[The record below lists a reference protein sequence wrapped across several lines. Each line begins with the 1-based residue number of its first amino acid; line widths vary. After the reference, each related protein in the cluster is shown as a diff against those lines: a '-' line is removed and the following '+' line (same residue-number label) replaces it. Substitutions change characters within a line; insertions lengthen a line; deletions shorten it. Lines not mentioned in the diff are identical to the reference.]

1 MTGYVCIAG
10 TGLAVMFFAALI
22 ITAYYIYRGVF
33 VYPESERDEPDYI
46 PDSALYHGMES
57 DLAGCMK
64 NMKNDSSKELSVMSY
79 DGLRLCGRLYEGDAN
94 APVVIFFH
102 GYHGTYM
109 RDGYGMFRFCREH
122 GYRILLVDERAHGK
136 SDGDTIT
143 FGIKEMHDCIS
154 WIKLVDNM
162 YTENAGIIIAGVS
175 MGASAV
181 LMAAGYKEGTAI
193 PKSVIAV
200 IADCAF
206 TSVRDIIKSMCQKL
220 HYPVHI
226 SYALAWLGAL
236 VFGHMNISS
245 TAVASAEAA
254 VSGIRI
260 PVLFIHGSNDSV
272 VPSSMCDRLYNA
284 CTAYKKQLVI
294 SGADHAVNALTAY
307 NAYADAVGEFIKKCG
322 KGYYNEKSED

>member
-1 MTGYVCIAG
+1 MMHYVCIAG
-10 TGLAVMFFAALI
+10 IGLAGMFFAALI

-33 VYPESERDEPDYI
+33 VYPKTERDEADYI
-46 PDSALYHGMES
+46 PDSALYCGMEA

-64 NMKNDSSKELSVMSY
+64 NMKNDSSKELSVTSY
-79 DGLRLCGRLYEGDAN
+79 DGLRLCGRLYEGDAD

-102 GYHGTYM
+102 GYHGTHM

-143 FGIKEMHDCIS
+143 FGIKEMHDCLS
-154 WIKLVDNM
+154 WIKMVDNM
-162 YTENAGIIIAGVS
+162 YTGNAGIIIAGVS

-181 LMAAGYKEGTAI
+181 LMAAGYKGGTAI
-193 PKSVIAV
+193 PRSVIAV
-200 IADCAF
+200 ISDCAF

-236 VFGHMNISS
+236 VFGHINIGSP
-245 TAVASAEAA
+245 AVASAEAA

-284 CTAYKKQLVI
+284 CTAYKEQI
-294 SGADHAVNALTAY
+294 MINGSDHAVNALTDY
-307 NAYADAVGEFIKKCG
+307 NAYAAAVGEFIKRYTKGDYNG
-322 KGYYNEKSED
+322 KPED

>member
-1 MTGYVCIAG
+1 
-10 TGLAVMFFAALI
+10 
-22 ITAYYIYRGVF
+22 
-33 VYPESERDEPDYI
+33 
-46 PDSALYHGMES
+46 
-57 DLAGCMK
+57 
-64 NMKNDSSKELSVMSY
+64 
-79 DGLRLCGRLYEGDAN
+79 
-94 APVVIFFH
+94 
-102 GYHGTYM
+102 M

-206 TSVRDIIKSMCQKL
+206 TSVRDIIKACAK
-220 HYPVHI
+220 I
-226 SYALAWLGAL
+226 ALPGAYIICTCMAWC
-236 VFGHMNISS
+236 
-245 TAVASAEAA
+245 T
-254 VSGIRI
+254 GIRTYEYKQ
-260 PVLFIHGSNDSV
+260 HG
-272 VPSSMCDRLYNA
+272 
-284 CTAYKKQLVI
+284 
-294 SGADHAVNALTAY
+294 
-307 NAYADAVGEFIKKCG
+307 CG
-322 KGYYNEKSED
+322 VC

>member
-1 MTGYVCIAG
+1 MMHYVCIAG
-10 TGLAVMFFAALI
+10 IGLAVMFFAALI

-33 VYPESERDEPDYI
+33 VYPKTERDEADYI
-46 PDSALYHGMES
+46 PDSALYCGMEA

-64 NMKNDSSKELSVMSY
+64 NMKNDSSKELSVTSY
-79 DGLRLCGRLYEGDAN
+79 DGLRLCGRLYEGDAD

-102 GYHGTYM
+102 GYHGTHM

-143 FGIKEMHDCIS
+143 FGIKEMHDCLS
-154 WIKLVDNM
+154 WIKMVDNM
-162 YTENAGIIIAGVS
+162 YTGNAGIIIAGVS

-181 LMAAGYKEGTAI
+181 LMAAGYKGGTAI
-193 PKSVIAV
+193 PRSVIAV
-200 IADCAF
+200 ISDCAF

-236 VFGHMNISS
+236 VFGHINIGSP
-245 TAVASAEAA
+245 AVASAEAA

-284 CTAYKKQLVI
+284 CTAYKEQI
-294 SGADHAVNALTAY
+294 MINGSDHAVNALTDY
-307 NAYADAVGEFIKKCG
+307 NAYAAAVGEFIKKCG

>member
-79 DGLRLCGRLYEGDAN
+79 DGLRLCGRVYEGDAD

-122 GYRILLVDERAHGK
+122 GYRILLIDERAHGK

-181 LMAAGYKEGTAI
+181 LMAAGYNYSKE
-193 PKSVIAV
+193 
-200 IADCAF
+200 CY
-206 TSVRDIIKSMCQKL
+206 C
-220 HYPVHI
+220 
-226 SYALAWLGAL
+226 SY
-236 VFGHMNISS
+236 S
-245 TAVASAEAA
+245 
-254 VSGIRI
+254 
-260 PVLFIHGSNDSV
+260 
-272 VPSSMCDRLYNA
+272 
-284 CTAYKKQLVI
+284 
-294 SGADHAVNALTAY
+294 
-307 NAYADAVGEFIKKCG
+307 
-322 KGYYNEKSED
+322 